1 MSFGC
6 CRWKNSCSHSCS
18 EEKSCRRLR
27 LGSSRGLCCFRLM
40 AVLSAQ
46 RSLLDFRGQRLL
58 LEEESDF
65 QIHMRTPR
73 RQAHNTDKSAVSSGE
88 SSGTQKKRFFARFS
102 PSVEAVLFTGLA
114 ALRAVFGCPFRPD
127 SALTRAA
134 PVVYDGFRSC
144 FADTICSM
152 GRRKHPQLM
161 PNERLVINCFSNG
174 K

>member
-1 MSFGC
+1 
-6 CRWKNSCSHSCS
+6 
-18 EEKSCRRLR
+18 
-27 LGSSRGLCCFRLM
+27 
-40 AVLSAQ
+40 
-46 RSLLDFRGQRLL
+46 
-58 LEEESDF
+58 
-65 QIHMRTPR
+65 MRTPR

-102 PSVEAVLFTGLA
+102 PPVEAVLFTGLA

-134 PVVYDGFRSC
+134 PVVYDGIRSC

-161 PNERLVINCFSNG
+161 PNERLVINWFSNG